1 MYKFMEGQLLESRNR
16 LKVKIPDIEA
26 SLECIAM
33 LKKKK
38 VCTRTHACVHAYTCA
53 CTQARLCADVE
64 GVVLMLVHTSVHFV
78 RVEISP
84 GSDKRALTIA
94 HACMSTCAGG

>member
-1 MYKFMEGQLLESRNR
+1 MSARVDNHVFPAPASGRGTRRHACVNVCERACVCSMYKFMEGQLLESRNR

-38 VCTRTHACVHAYTCA
+38 VRARMRASSHSNAHMPAPTHV
-53 CTQARLCADVE
+53 
-64 GVVLMLVHTSVHFV
+64 
-78 RVEISP
+78 
-84 GSDKRALTIA
+84 
-94 HACMSTCAGG
+94 